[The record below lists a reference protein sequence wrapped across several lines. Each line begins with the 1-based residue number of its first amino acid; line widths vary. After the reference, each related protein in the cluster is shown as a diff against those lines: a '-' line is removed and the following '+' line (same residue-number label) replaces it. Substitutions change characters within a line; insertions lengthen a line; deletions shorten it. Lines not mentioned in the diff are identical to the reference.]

1 MGLALI
7 LFAGAVVILIWLY
20 LWSLQRQRLGHIPEL
35 ETSMTDIP
43 AAAMVANGDA
53 VIVATE
59 HGQVIHVNETIR
71 HWLNVENPD
80 LEMIA
85 RSAQPVDTFL
95 ELFTR
100 EAQASLQMGQAL
112 GRSDLAPR
120 PDGWRAADGRRPART
135 DRQHHQSRCA

>member
-20 LWSLQRQRLGHIPEL
+20 LWSLQRQRLGHIAEL
-35 ETSMTDIP
+35 EPHADGSSGRRRWLD
-43 AAAMVANGDA
+43 NGDA

-59 HGQVIHVNETIR
+59 HGQMIHVNETIR
-71 HWLNVENPD
+71 RWLNVENPD

-95 ELFTR
+95 DLFTH
-100 EAQASLQMGQAL
+100 EAQASLQL
-112 GRSDLAPR
+112 R
-120 PDGWRAADGRRPART
+120 
-135 DRQHHQSRCA
+135 